1 MLSATLCTIHNQ
13 RFVVRMVDQIR
24 VAIKAGEFDELRSQH
39 VSRARLLRGKFE

>member
-24 VAIKAGEFDELRSQH
+24 AAIRAGEFDELRAEVLGQYS
-39 VSRARLLRGKFE
+39 LRT